1 MALLSPGSIR
11 DSCAFHSWMESSL
24 KRDPE
29 PQAQKKELISQDVL
43 CPAAPSLHRE
53 RSIKKGLGQLSD
65 QQSDYLTFAM
75 QCHGPSETRSLISKY
90 NFICF
95 YFIFAFLIKI
105 INYSNLTIIAGFNVT
120 PCVTTVTHLPFS
132 SVTSRPPRNTPTK
145 V

>member
-11 DSCAFHSWMESSL
+11 DGCAFHSWMESSL

-43 CPAAPSLHRE
+43 CPATPSLHRE

-105 INYSNLTIIAGFNVT
+105 INYSNLTIII
-120 PCVTTVTHLPFS
+120 
-132 SVTSRPPRNTPTK
+132 NTKLSLRLEQMQGRHPMKICIT
-145 V
+145 